1 MHLGIG
7 ARFIAPQ
14 TVVEAFFH
22 FDPRNFDHNVIIKLR
37 LLRLCAAMVTGASLG
52 VAGVLLQSVI
62 RNPLGEPHILGLN
75 AGAALAVVITSALGL
90 SLPFGRPLVAAAGAA
105 ALFLL
110 VLMFSSSGRTG
121 LTPMK
126 VTLCGV
132 AMSAFASGPGR
143 GQHTDAPE
151 RPVGYN
157 SRFCSCDRAVALAQH
172 AGAGRPNGAGAWRVA
187 AENPPARPA
196 GDCAALRR
204 GRFHCR
210 ADWLY
215 RPSRAAAHSSSGVG
229 RFTRDGAAVCPVW
242 RAGSAAGGYRRP
254 HVVYAVGAG
263 NRHHDGPGR
272 RARIHLYGV
281 EDVQMNRAGFRAIRI
296 GRLSALVRPRA
307 LACLTLLSLVALSLL
322 GFGLTHGSLPI
333 PTSAIGLALFSP
345 ESLTAETRYIV
356 MDIRLPRLLM
366 AVLCGA
372 MLGMAGAAMQSITRN
387 GLADPGLIGVKEGC
401 SAAVLLLIFQFPA
414 LGLAW
419 RPLVGM
425 AGGLLTALLVI
436 ALARDISRPRFI
448 LIGIG
453 VSWAFSAAMG
463 VFITTAD
470 VRDVQTAML
479 WLAGSLHAANWTL
492 VGLAALWAAPAFA
505 LLLFT
510 ARAAD
515 VALLGNQAAVGLGV
529 RITRLALLR
538 VLAPVVLT
546 AACVS
551 CVGSIGFVGL
561 IAPHMARLLL
571 RGGQTALLTGSA
583 VLGALLVLLA
593 DNVGRLAFLPL
604 QLPAGI
610 VISLIGGPFFLL
622 LLWQRRDRF

>member
-1 MHLGIG
+1 
-7 ARFIAPQ
+7 
-14 TVVEAFFH
+14 
-22 FDPRNFDHNVIIKLR
+22 
-37 LLRLCAAMVTGASLG
+37 
-52 VAGVLLQSVI
+52 
-62 RNPLGEPHILGLN
+62 
-75 AGAALAVVITSALGL
+75 
-90 SLPFGRPLVAAAGAA
+90 
-105 ALFLL
+105 
-110 VLMFSSSGRTG
+110 MFSSTGRTG

-132 AMSAFASGPGR
+132 AMSAFASSI
-143 GQHTDAPE
+143 TA
-151 RPVGYN
+151 
-157 SRFCSCDRAVALAQH
+157 AVLILDEQTLLSL
-172 AGAGRPNGAGAWRVA
+172 RTWL
-187 AENPPARPA
+187 A
-196 GDCAALRR
+196 GDIAGVNAQMLQSAL
-204 GRFHCR
+204 
-210 ADWLY
+210 W
-215 RPSRAAAHSSSGVG
+215 AAAAGFILAIGLSPSLNMLALGDRMAQGLGVSLLKTRLLALLAIALLCGAAVSLAGPIGFIGLVVPQLIRRLAVG
-229 RFTRDGAAVCPVW
+229 RFARDGAAVGPVR
-242 RAGSAAGGYRRP
+242 RAGVAAGGYRCP
-254 HVVYAVGAG
+254 HAVYPLGAG
-263 NRHHDGPGR
+263 NRHHDGPCR
-272 RARIHLYGV
+272 RARVHPYGL
-281 EDVQMNRAGFRAIRI
+281 EDVQMNRAGLRAIRV
-296 GRLSALVRPRA
+296 GRLSALVRPKA
-307 LACLTLLSLVALSLL
+307 LAYLSLFALMALGLL

-333 PTSAIGLALFSP
+333 PASAIGRALFSP
-345 ESLTAETRYIV
+345 ESLTAETRYVV

-414 LGLAW
+414 LSLAW
-419 RPLVGM
+419 RPLIGM
-425 AGGLLTALLVI
+425 TGGLLTALLVI

-453 VSWAFSAAMG
+453 VSWAFAAAMG
-463 VFITTAD
+463 VFMTTAD

-515 VALLGNQAAVGLGV
+515 VALLGNQAAAGLGV
-529 RITRLALLR
+529 RTTRLALLR

-583 VLGALLVLLA
+583 VLGALLVLL
-593 DNVGRLAFLPL
+593 
-604 QLPAGI
+604 
-610 VISLIGGPFFLL
+610 GG
-622 LLWQRRDRF
+622 

>member
-1 MHLGIG
+1 
-7 ARFIAPQ
+7 
-14 TVVEAFFH
+14 
-22 FDPRNFDHNVIIKLR
+22 
-37 LLRLCAAMVTGASLG
+37 
-52 VAGVLLQSVI
+52 
-62 RNPLGEPHILGLN
+62 
-75 AGAALAVVITSALGL
+75 
-90 SLPFGRPLVAAAGAA
+90 
-105 ALFLL
+105 
-110 VLMFSSSGRTG
+110 
-121 LTPMK
+121 
-126 VTLCGV
+126 
-132 AMSAFASGPGR
+132 
-143 GQHTDAPE
+143 
-151 RPVGYN
+151 
-157 SRFCSCDRAVALAQH
+157 
-172 AGAGRPNGAGAWRVA
+172 
-187 AENPPARPA
+187 
-196 GDCAALRR
+196 
-204 GRFHCR
+204 
-210 ADWLY
+210 
-215 RPSRAAAHSSSGVG
+215 
-229 RFTRDGAAVCPVW
+229 
-242 RAGSAAGGYRRP
+242 
-254 HVVYAVGAG
+254 
-263 NRHHDGPGR
+263 
-272 RARIHLYGV
+272 
-281 EDVQMNRAGFRAIRI
+281 MNRAGLRALRV
-296 GRLSALVRPRA
+296 GAFSALVRPKA
-307 LACLTLLSLVALSLL
+307 LVCLVILTLAACLLTGL
-322 GFGLTHGSLPI
+322 GLTHGSLPI
-333 PTSAIGLALFSP
+333 PTSAIGRALFYP
-345 ESLTAETRYIV
+345 ETLTSETRYIV

-366 AVLCGA
+366 AALCGG

-425 AGGLLTALLVI
+425 AGGLLTALLVV

-453 VSWAFSAAMG
+453 VSWVFAAAMG
-463 VFITTAD
+463 VFMTTAD

-479 WLAGSLHAANWTL
+479 WLAGSIHAANWTL
-492 VGLAALWAAPAFA
+492 VCIAAAWALPAFA

-515 VALLGNQAAVGLGV
+515 VALLGNHTAAGLGV
-529 RITRLALLR
+529 RTNRLALLR